1 MKKKDVK
8 SIIVTAVSLFLI
20 CAVSAGLVAFVNSAT
35 KDRIADAAAAAENE
49 ARKEVLPAAEEFEE
63 ITLSSGAAGFLGK
76 AGGETAGYVFTASAN
91 GYGGPVKVIVGFA
104 PDGTVTGVKIL
115 TISETPGLG
124 MKWQNDDK
132 LKEFTG
138 KNGDLKL
145 VKSDAEAQ
153 DEIAAITGATITSK
167 AMVKAVNDARKC
179 FIEATEGKG
188 A

>member
-35 KDRIADAAAAAENE
+35 KDRIADPAAAAENE

-115 TISETPGLG
+115 SLSETPGLG
-124 MKWQNDDK
+124 MK
-132 LKEFTG
+132 
-138 KNGDLKL
+138 
-145 VKSDAEAQ
+145 AQ
-153 DEIAAITGATITSK
+153 DENWLEQFKDTDGELKVMKPEATQKNEISALTSATITSK
-167 AMVKAVNDARKC
+167 AMVQAVNAARAY
-179 FIEATEGKG
+179 FNEAASGEG